1 MEAKVGV
8 GVSAMNETPIY
19 NELNLYEREL
29 AEWTE
34 QSFATVVGPDDFKA
48 TVASLLCGGNFR
60 ELSERCLRA
69 YLPCYLSWLM
79 QICYDAKIKSSGS
92 DDWRSQ
98 LLGQVT
104 AAANPVRGNKRTSAR
119 PTRQQVARELEVI
132 LLGLTKKTVDNL
144 DIKGSLQERL
154 AEYSR
159 YINEVCQLQPW
170 GRQFIRL
177 DMAHVV
183 MGGASGE
190 QDETGN
196 VAQLSSEET
205 IWFLQAAG
213 AITLM
218 LRGRF
223 KSLLGK
229 QLESATLVTMLRLL
243 GLKRIGRDEPLIGP
257 SFALNVELKETGS
270 RETDAVVYVPPSDG
284 YPSGMVINI
293 DMELIGSGNQEVTQD
308 KLSRVGAYGVVVV
321 DKLGRNSK
329 VPAAAINLKVAL
341 IQLRKGDKSAPTP
354 EPLQD
359 LYFHIERFLAGTLTR
374 PPQGKEQI
382 LARMGELEQDGDYR
396 LLFSRLYNQF
406 ATTARLS
413 VGSEEANVSTA
424 I

>member
-1 MEAKVGV
+1 M
-8 GVSAMNETPIY
+8 
-19 NELNLYEREL
+19 
-29 AEWTE
+29 
-34 QSFATVVGPDDFKA
+34 
-48 TVASLLCGGNFR
+48 
-60 ELSERCLRA
+60 
-69 YLPCYLSWLM
+69 
-79 QICYDAKIKSSGS
+79 
-92 DDWRSQ
+92 
-98 LLGQVT
+98 
-104 AAANPVRGNKRTSAR
+104 
-119 PTRQQVARELEVI
+119 I

-154 AEYSR
+154 AEYNS
-159 YINEVCQLQPW
+159 YIAEVCKLQPW
-170 GRQFIRL
+170 SGSFVRL
-177 DMAHVV
+177 NMALAGEGLVV
-183 MGGASGE
+183 SSQQPE
-190 QDETGN
+190 SVED

-243 GLKRIGRDEPLIGP
+243 GLKRVAHEGKAAEAG
-257 SFALNVELKETGS
+257 FALNVELKDVGS
-270 RETDAVVYVPPSDG
+270 RETDAVVYAPPSDG
-284 YPSGMVINI
+284 YPNGMIINI
-293 DMELIGSGNQEVTQD
+293 DMGLIGSGNQKVTQD

-341 IQLRKGDKSAPTP
+341 IQLRNGDKSAPAP

-359 LYFHIERFLAGTLTR
+359 LYYHLERFLAGTLSK
-374 PPQGKEQI
+374 PPQGKDQI
-382 LARMGELEQDGDYR
+382 LARMGDLEQDADYR

-413 VGSEEANVSTA
+413 VGSEEVTISPVV
-424 I
+424 